1 MSEDLTRNLP
11 SSFEERVLAGL
22 TTIRQEQATQFA
34 ALRQEQATQLAALS
48 QEQAA
53 QREMIGHLNDRF
65 NSLDVRLT
73 SLEEKVDARLRETR
87 PIWEGVL
94 ARLTGLETEMK
105 TLNRHFKSLIN
116 DMFKLRSLVE
126 ELEDNQ
132 PTA

>member
-1 MSEDLTRNLP
+1 MNEDPTHNLP
-11 SSFEERVLAGL
+11 QPFEERVLA
-22 TTIRQEQATQFA
+22 E
-34 ALRQEQATQLAALS
+34 LRAMRGELS
-48 QEQAA
+48 T
-53 QREMIGHLNDRF
+53 MNT
-65 NSLDVRLT
+65 RLT

-87 PIWEGVL
+87 PIWEGVQ
-94 ARLTGLETEMK
+94 AQLTRLETEMK